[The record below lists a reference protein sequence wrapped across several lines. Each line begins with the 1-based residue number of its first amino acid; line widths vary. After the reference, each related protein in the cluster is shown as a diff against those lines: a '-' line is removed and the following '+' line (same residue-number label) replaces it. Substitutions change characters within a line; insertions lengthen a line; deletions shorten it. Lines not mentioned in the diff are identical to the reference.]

1 MLSEIS
7 QRNKLFKR
15 HKRHPTSTSW
25 VDYKRQRNK
34 VTSLKRN
41 ALKMFC
47 CDAFGEKESPFCQLV
62 LVKTYKAS
70 SSLTAVVLFPTLG
83 VYVAEVFSDYFANN
97 IQVELRS
104 DSDYTNHPSIKA
116 LSSRRFSSEFNH
128 SPVSSS
134 YVRN

>member
-1 MLSEIS
+1 
-7 QRNKLFKR
+7 
-15 HKRHPTSTSW
+15 
-25 VDYKRQRNK
+25 
-34 VTSLKRN
+34 
-41 ALKMFC
+41 MFC
-47 CDAFGEKESPFCQLV
+47 CDAFAEKWSPFCQLV

-97 IQVELRS
+97 IQVELRF